1 MKKYTIVICT
11 LFLIHS
17 NCFIYAKKNDV
28 QKGMEEASDTTDTIS
43 AEGTKIGNSIA
54 KFAKNIKG
62 IFKEFDDEEDDKKES
77 KSCDYKLKNAINDT
91 NNKLQ
96 NILNTRWNSV
106 YDMQSALSRVQNEL
120 NAVTNTNVSNM
131 QTHNNINKNNN
142 ITNNNQN
149 GKLINSANNPK
160 IRIVQQ
166 TNTTKPKN
174 NFVTKLFRS
183 NKK

>member
-1 MKKYTIVICT
+1 MLTCMKKYTIVICT
-11 LFLIHS
+11 FLLIQS
-17 NCFIYAKKNDV
+17 NCFIYAKKNDL

-62 IFKEFDDEEDDKKES
+62 IFKEFDDEEEDKKES

-106 YDMQSALSRVQNEL
+106 YDMQSAIARVQNEL
-120 NAVTNTNVSNM
+120 NASTNTNVSNM
-131 QTHNNINKNNN
+131 QTNNN
-142 ITNNNQN
+142 ITNNNN
-149 GKLINSANNPK
+149 HIFIS
-160 IRIVQQ
+160 
-166 TNTTKPKN
+166 
-174 NFVTKLFRS
+174 S
-183 NKK
+183 NCITFFIYYTYSITITIKC